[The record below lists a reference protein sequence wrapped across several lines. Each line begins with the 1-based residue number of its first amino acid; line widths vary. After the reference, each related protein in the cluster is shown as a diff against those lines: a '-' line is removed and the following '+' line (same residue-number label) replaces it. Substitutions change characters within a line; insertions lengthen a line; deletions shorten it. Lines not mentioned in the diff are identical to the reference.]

1 MQCSQCDPSIH
12 WVLKCGSD
20 IRRIPSSSN
29 NSSIIVIRILPLIDI
44 ASGLLSS
51 PVWVPHQHRKVYIS
65 KTGPTKSPSVVGN
78 LQKTPKIL
86 ASQIPAFCGLLAL
99 NQSWSESP
107 TELGG
112 GLLDL
117 LLRETSCHVV
127 RTHKQPCGEAHV
139 GELRPPASIQH
150 CLVGRLSESP

>member
-112 GLLDL
+112 S
-117 LLRETSCHVV
+117 LRSPSKGNQLPCCEDTQAALW
-127 RTHKQPCGEAHV
+127 RGPCGRTEASCQHPA
-139 GELRPPASIQH
+139 LPCRPP
-150 CLVGRLSESP
+150 E